1 MEGKQRKMGSFS
13 STLNLQALKSKG
25 RDHVQPKGQF
35 QG

>member
-25 RDHVQPKGQF
+25 IMFQPKGQF